1 MVDASKM
8 KACDKSFTLIHL
20 IAHAT
25 RDLCRM
31 LIWSGHLRMTPTKSS
46 LNPHSKCNSIPLF
59 LMGWVDKV
67 APKLDKTVFNINVSI
82 EIISIKWLQ
91 VLMSWQILFCQ
102 CPPKNS
108 LTNISWNIPT
118 AVPPPQL
125 ALRVRE
131 QTVQKMELNRGGK
144 PVTVSNGYD
153 AESLLMLLYI
163 YICNRLGVKYH

>member
-1 MVDASKM
+1 MRPKWRHVTNHSP
-8 KACDKSFTLIHL
+8 SST
-20 IAHAT
+20 
-25 RDLCRM
+25 
-31 LIWSGHLRMTPTKSS
+31 WSHTP
-46 LNPHSKCNSIPLF
+46 PGIYAGIPLF

-67 APKLDKTVFNINVSI
+67 APKLEKTAFNINVSI
-82 EIISIKWLQ
+82 EIISKWLQ

-108 LTNISWNIPT
+108 LTNIFWNIPT

-144 PVTVSNGYD
+144 TVTVSNGYD

-163 YICNRLGVKYH
+163 YIYIYIYVIV